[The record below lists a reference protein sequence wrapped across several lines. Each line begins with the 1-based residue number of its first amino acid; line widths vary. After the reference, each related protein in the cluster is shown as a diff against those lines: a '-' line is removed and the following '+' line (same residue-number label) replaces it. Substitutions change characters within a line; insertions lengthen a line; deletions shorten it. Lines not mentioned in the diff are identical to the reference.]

1 MAFEGKAPKF
11 IDIETNFPY
20 AKAFNDIGQLAV
32 DEVRVVVTKKHG
44 NIGAVVTTHTNKNG
58 MLWQDTCAAD
68 IDDQDYFLVGHNF
81 IRFDAPVCNRLLE
94 TGITVD
100 RVYDTLI
107 ASKIIFPEREAHS
120 LESWAE
126 ELGSHKTPLGDSLEA
141 LVTRCYQDVDI
152 TMRLY
157 QKLEEARIERGIP
170 MDVLDLEFRVADIVR
185 RQHERGVEFNVGKAI
200 ALIQRIDERM
210 AEIQE
215 EVGKHIPPVPIP
227 ESKLHYPPKVQ
238 FKKDGTP
245 NESIKKYIEK
255 YGYRG
260 LTNVSTFTGTPSW
273 QAHRSLG
280 TKNIVLPLTEPLDKY
295 KTLDLNSP
303 QEIKDYLLKE
313 GWKPTLWNRKK
324 NEDGSYTDTSPKLYD
339 ENKEL
344 CPNLEAMGIPGVSL
358 IAEFLTLRNR
368 RNVIQSTKGYTGW
381 LNNTRVQEEGRICPD
396 ADTLGADTHR
406 FTHKIVANVPRV
418 KSLMGKEMRELFEA
432 SPGMAFVGWDASS
445 LEACMEAHYTHR
457 YDGGEYAKEIMQGD
471 IHTKNMHSV
480 GLKDRDAAKKFK
492 YAITYGAR
500 PKRLQAAFGWPP
512 TMAQTKY
519 DEYWKANPALAQLV
533 KDIQAAGKRGWIK
546 GLDGRRILVDSPHSA
561 LNRLL
566 QSAGAIVMKYAMVIA
581 DRIAQKQGLDAY
593 GLIRY
598 HDEEQWECASKDAEA
613 LGKIGVY
620 SIQLAGK
627 YLKLNVPLTGE
638 YKIGKNWSDTH

>member
-1 MAFEGKAPKF
+1 MAFEGKIPKF
-11 IDIETNFPY
+11 VDIETNFPVS
-20 AKAFNDIGQLAV
+20 KHFDDMGQLAIE
-32 DEVRVVVTKKHG
+32 DVRVVVTKSDKEG
-44 NIGAVVTTHTNKNG
+44 CGIVTTYSENIGAT
-58 MLWQDTCAAD
+58 WPAYAAAD
-68 IDDQDYFLVGHNF
+68 LDDQRYFLVGHNF
-81 IRFDAPVCNRLLE
+81 IRFDAPVCNRILE
-94 TGITVD
+94 TDITVD

-107 ASKIIFPEREAHS
+107 ASKIIFPERDEHS
-120 LESWAE
+120 LESWAT
-126 ELGSHKTPLGDSLEA
+126 ELGARKTPLSDKLED
-141 LVTRCYQDVDI
+141 LIVRCYQDVD
-152 TMRLY
+152 TTKRLY
-157 QKLEEARIERGIP
+157 EHLEKARIERGIP

-185 RQHERGVEFNVGKAI
+185 RQHERGVKFNVGKAI

-215 EVGKHIPPVPIP
+215 EVGKHIPPVPIA
-227 ESKLHYPPKVQ
+227 ESKLHYPPKNQ

-245 NESIKKYIEK
+245 NESIRKYAEK
-255 YGYRG
+255 YGHQVEMGIAGGYFC
-260 LTNVSTFTGTPSW
+260 VQKSTHTAGF
-273 QAHRSLG
+273 
-280 TKNIVLPLTEPLDKY
+280 KIKVLPLTEPLLKY

-324 NEDGSYTDTSPKLYD
+324 NADGSYTNTSPKLYD

-344 CPNLEAMGIPGVSL
+344 CPNLESMGIPGVSL

-368 RNVIQSTKGYTGW
+368 RNVIQSTKGDTGW

-566 QSAGAIVMKYAMVIA
+566 QSAGAVVMKYAMVIA
-581 DRIAQKQGLDAY
+581 DRLAQKHGLDAH

-598 HDEEQWECASKDAEA
+598 HDEEQWECHPDDAEK
-613 LGKIGVY
+613 LGKLGVY

-638 YKIGKNWSDTH
+638 YKIGDNWSDTH

>member
-1 MAFEGKAPKF
+1 MSFEGKAPKYV
-11 IDIETNFPY
+11 DIETNFPD
-20 AKAFNDIGQLAV
+20 AKRFTDIGQLAV
-32 DEVRVVVTKKHG
+32 DEVRVVVTRHEG
-44 NIGAVVTTHTNKNG
+44 AFGAVCSTHTEKNG
-58 MLWQDTCAAD
+58 LNWTAHSASD
-68 IDDQDYFLVGHNF
+68 IDDQNYYLVGHNF
-81 IRFDAPVCNRLLE
+81 IRFDAPVCNRLLS
-94 TGITVD
+94 TVITVD
-100 RVYDTLI
+100 RIYDTLI
-107 ASKIIFPEREAHS
+107 ASKIVFPERDEHS

-126 ELGSHKTPLGDSLEA
+126 EMGGKKLPLGDTIEA
-141 LVTRCYQDVDI
+141 LTARCYQDVFI
-152 TMRLY
+152 TM
-157 QKLEEARIERGIP
+157 KLHEHLEKHRIERGIP

-185 RQHERGVEFNVGKAI
+185 RQHEKGVQFNTEKAA
-200 ALIQRIDERM
+200 ALCLRIDARM

-215 EVGKHIPPVPIP
+215 EVGRHIPPVPIP
-227 ESKLHYPPKVQ
+227 ESKLHYPPKNQ

-245 NESIKKYIEK
+245 NESIRKYADK
-255 YGYRG
+255 YGFSIYLAISG
-260 LTNVSTFTGTPSW
+260 WLAKGDLYNTP
-273 QAHRSLG
+273 
-280 TKNIVLPLTEPLDKY
+280 LPLTEPLDKY
-295 KTLDLNSP
+295 KTLDLNST

-313 GWKPTLWNRKK
+313 GWEPTLWNRKK
-324 NEDGSYTDTSPKLYD
+324 NPDGSYTDTSPKLYD

-344 CPNLEAMGIPGVSL
+344 CPNLEAMKIPGVSL
-358 IAEFLTLRNR
+358 ISEFLTLRNR
-368 RNVIQSTKGYTGW
+368 RNVIASTRGDTGW
-381 LNNTRVQEEGRICPD
+381 LNNTRVVDDGRICPD

-432 SPGMAFVGWDASS
+432 SNGKCFVGWDASA
-445 LEACMEAHYTHR
+445 LEACMEAHYTYR
-457 YDGGEYAKEIMQGD
+457 YDGGEYAKEIMEGD
-471 IHTKNMHSV
+471 VHTKNMHSV

-500 PKRLQAAFGWPP
+500 PKRLQAAFGWCRSEAE
-512 TMAQTKY
+512 MKY
-519 DEYWKANPALAQLV
+519 NDYWLSNYSLSRLV
-533 KDIQAAGKRGWIK
+533 KDVQASGKRGWIK

-581 DRIAQKQGLDAY
+581 DRLAQKHGLDAD

-598 HDEEQWECASKDAEA
+598 HDEEQWECAPGDAEA

-638 YKIGKNWSDTH
+638 YKVGKNWSDTH

>member
-1 MAFEGKAPKF
+1 MSFEGKAPKF
-11 IDIETNFPY
+11 VDIETNFPD
-20 AKAFNDIGQLAV
+20 AKRFTDTGQLAV
-32 DEVRVVVTKKHG
+32 DEVRVVVSHYEG
-44 NIGAVVTTHTNKNG
+44 DMGAVCTVHSPVNG
-58 MLWQDTCAAD
+58 MLWKEHSAAD
-68 IDDQDYFLVGHNF
+68 LDDQNYFLVGHNF

-94 TGITVD
+94 TFITVD
-100 RVYDTLI
+100 RIYDTLI
-107 ASKIIFPEREAHS
+107 ASKIVFPERDEHS
-120 LESWAE
+120 LESWAD
-126 ELGSHKTPLGDSLEA
+126 ELKGRKIELKEDIATLTL
-141 LVTRCYQDVDI
+141 RCMHDVI
-152 TMRLY
+152 LTNRLY
-157 QKLEEARIERGIP
+157 EHIERARVERGIP

-185 RQHERGVEFNVGKAI
+185 RQHEKGVQFNAEKAV
-200 ALIQRIDERM
+200 ALCLKIDARM

-215 EVGKHIPPVPIP
+215 EVGRHIPPVPIP
-227 ESKLHYPPKVQ
+227 ESKLHYPPKNQ

-245 NESIKKYIEK
+245 SESIKKYAEK
-255 YGYRG
+255 HNGGVRLSFSG
-260 LTNVSTFTGTPSW
+260 DWVVIPDG
-273 QAHRSLG
+273 G
-280 TKNIVLPLTEPLDKY
+280 GIIKLPLTGPLSKY
-295 KTLDLNSP
+295 KTLDLNST

-324 NEDGSYTDTSPKLYD
+324 NPDGSYTDTSPKLYD

-344 CPNLEAMGIPGVSL
+344 CPNLEAMKIPGVSL
-358 IAEFLTLRNR
+358 ISEFLTLRNR
-368 RNVIQSTKGYTGW
+368 RNVIMSTKGGTGW
-381 LNNTRVQEEGRICPD
+381 LNNTRVVEEGRICPD

-418 KSLMGKEMRELFEA
+418 KSLMGKEMRALFEA
-432 SPGMAFVGWDASS
+432 SNGKCFVGWDASA

-457 YDGGEYAKEIMQGD
+457 YDGGEYAKEIMEGD
-471 IHTKNMHSV
+471 VHTKNMHSV

-500 PKRLQAAFGWPP
+500 PKRLQAAFGWDIV
-512 TMAQTKY
+512 TSEDKF
-519 DEYWKANPALAQLV
+519 ENFWNSNPALRQLV

-581 DRIAQKQGLDAY
+581 DRLAQKHGLDAD

-598 HDEEQWECASKDAEA
+598 HDEEQWECAPGDAEA

-638 YKIGKNWSDTH
+638 YKVGKNWSDTH